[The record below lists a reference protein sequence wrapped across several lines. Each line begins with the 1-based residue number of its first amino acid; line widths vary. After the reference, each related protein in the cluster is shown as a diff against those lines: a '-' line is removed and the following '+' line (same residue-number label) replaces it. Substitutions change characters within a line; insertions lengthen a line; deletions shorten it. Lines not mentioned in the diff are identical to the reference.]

1 VTTEPTNNENA
12 APAAEDSVSRR
23 GFVKGAAAAVG
34 AFIALDAIGGV
45 SLAAGREPK
54 STPNA
59 QGVIYPDP
67 SLCIGCLTCE
77 VICSRV
83 HKEAGLSDVPRI
95 RIFNDANVKVDPE
108 VLRAYP
114 DRGSF
119 HQEPCLQCP
128 TAECLYVCPVNAF
141 RVEERT
147 GARFIREDVCVSCG
161 RCAEAC
167 PFPISGEQ
175 NATNQLHLGQQ
186 TRITYDPAK
195 DTFTKCDLCYW
206 RAEGPACVERCPVN
220 IRTRQGI
227 LKVDRMCLDAPASDK
242 PTWDKLRTFQ
252 TFDTS
257 PARNRA

>member
-1 VTTEPTNNENA
+1 MTDESSDTQTTPPGQDDT
-12 APAAEDSVSRR
+12 VSRR
-23 GFVKGAAAAVG
+23 GFVKGAGVAVG
-34 AFIALDAIGGV
+34 AFIALGAIGGV
-45 SLAAGREPK
+45 GLAAGREPQQ
-54 STPNA
+54 TPIS

-67 SLCIGCLTCE
+67 TLCIGCLTCE

-83 HKEAGLSDVPRI
+83 HKDVGLSDVPRI
-95 RIFNDANVKVDPE
+95 RIFNDSSVQVDPE

-128 TAECLYVCPVNAF
+128 TAECLYVCPVNAL

-147 GARFIREDVCVSCG
+147 GARIIREDVCVSCN

-175 NATNQLHLGQQ
+175 NATNQLDLGQH

-227 LKVDRMCLDAPASDK
+227 LRVDRLCLDAPASDEA
-242 PTWDKLRTFQ
+242 TWDKLRSFQ
-252 TFDTS
+252 TFEGS
-257 PARNRA
+257 PAMNKA